1 MTGILH
7 RVETEELPRIYDYAE
22 MGRSVLRP
30 YMFWVASGD
39 LSYNPG
45 V

>member
-7 RVETEELPRIYDYAE
+7 RVETEELPRIYDHAE